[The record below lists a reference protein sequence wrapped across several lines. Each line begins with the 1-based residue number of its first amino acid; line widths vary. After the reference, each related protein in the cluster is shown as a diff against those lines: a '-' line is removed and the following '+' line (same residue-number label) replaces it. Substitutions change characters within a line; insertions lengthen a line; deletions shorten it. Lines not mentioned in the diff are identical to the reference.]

1 MGGYWGVAFQGHW
14 HWQSGRG
21 GCHSPSCHQPQG
33 RTRHPRSNAK
43 SIPLQWASRG
53 RWAEPQ
59 RCSIVISRPFRIHLK
74 LSEISPPRRQGVR
87 SRCHLRHYPERPWHG
102 RAGGSAWLHTRRT
115 GERVRWRVQRPQ
127 NRSSRGRRG
136 CGECPATSC
145 PQARLPHRRSKRAS
159 TGQPDG
165 SLGLGHQSGLLPRHR
180 PTRDSTRHSDQSME
194 QLAHLPVPHLGPGAQ
209 RPHGAG

>member
-1 MGGYWGVAFQGHW
+1 MHV
-14 HWQSGRG
+14 
-21 GCHSPSCHQPQG
+21 
-33 RTRHPRSNAK
+33 
-43 SIPLQWASRG
+43 
-53 RWAEPQ
+53 
-59 RCSIVISRPFRIHLK
+59 RIHLK

-102 RAGGSAWLHTRRT
+102 RAGGSAWLHTRST

-127 NRSSRGRRG
+127 NRSSRG

-145 PQARLPHRRSKRAS
+145 PEARLPHRRSKRAS

-209 RPHGAG
+209 RPQPASPHAYCRPPGNALGISSCVPRHSKLNPKEHCGR